1 VEALAT
7 VSLTYEE
14 GWAMQSA
21 TQRRTYLQTSEALGT
36 DEAGVL
42 PLNTS
47 DMEAFLADA
56 GGGLC
61 QT

>member
-1 VEALAT
+1 
-7 VSLTYEE
+7 
-14 GWAMQSA
+14 MQSA